1 MVVFY
6 SVPELAKTAYVNELY
21 LARLAFGDTVAQV
34 DDEVRRVG
42 SIVDGPYGLRVEF
55 KETIAVA
62 SLRPDVVQRGMR
74 RIIALRRSDRRDSGR
89 IFTKLFELG
98 YCARSKYRS
107 LADCSEVSLY
117 VTEKAL

>member
-1 MVVFY
+1 M
-6 SVPELAKTAYVNELY
+6 NELY
-21 LARLAFGDTVAQV
+21 LARLALGDTVAQV

-62 SLRPDVVQRGMR
+62 SLRPDVVQLGMR
-74 RIIALRRSDRRDSGR
+74 RIIALQRSGRAKRSGDSGR

-98 YCARSKYRS
+98 YCARSKDKS
-107 LADCSEVSLY
+107 LADCGEVSLY
-117 VTEKAL
+117 VTERPSKIEKSR